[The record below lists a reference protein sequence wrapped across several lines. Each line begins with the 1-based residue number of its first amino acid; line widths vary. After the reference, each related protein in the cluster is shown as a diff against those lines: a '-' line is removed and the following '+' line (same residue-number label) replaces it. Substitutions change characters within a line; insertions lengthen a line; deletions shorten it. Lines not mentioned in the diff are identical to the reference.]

1 MSFKSIYESI
11 IVEAKGNT
19 PVVGYVG
26 RFQPFHKNHYDTYM
40 HLVKKYGKDNVYILT
55 SDKTDKKKSPFNFK
69 DKLKVMELFGIPKD
83 KIVQCKI
90 PYIPKAEFLEGK
102 KISGDTP
109 FIAAVGEK
117 DSTRLNHFV
126 DYEGPVSKSKELKG
140 WDEDVH
146 ERAKIHAYY
155 EVTPLMTTK
164 FDGEIISGT
173 TVRDTFNGDDEEKQ
187 KELFKVLYNK
197 YDSKMFKFIK
207 GKINGI

>member
-1 MSFKSIYESI
+1 MSFKSIYETVI
-11 IVEAKGNT
+11 TEAKGKP

-26 RFQPFHKNHYDTYM
+26 RFQPFHVNHYDTYM

-69 DKLKVMELFGIPKD
+69 DKLKVMNLFGIPKD

-102 KISGDTP
+102 NIPGDTP

-126 DYEGPVSKSKELKG
+126 DYEGSVTKIKEYKG
-140 WDEDVH
+140 WDEEVKD
-146 ERAKIHAYY
+146 RAKIHAYY

-187 KELFKVLYNK
+187 KSLFKVLYNK
-197 YDSKMFKFIK
+197 FDEKMFKFIK
-207 GKINGI
+207 GKINGL